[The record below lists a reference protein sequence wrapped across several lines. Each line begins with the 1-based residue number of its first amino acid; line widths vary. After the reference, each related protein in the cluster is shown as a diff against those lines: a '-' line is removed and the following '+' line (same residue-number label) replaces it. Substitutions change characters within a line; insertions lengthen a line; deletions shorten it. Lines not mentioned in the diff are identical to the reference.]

1 MYKNTFKPMEYGFEL
16 SSLDSL
22 EIKKCLED
30 EILSRFFMLRFDP
43 IRRAHI
49 L

>member
-22 EIKKCLED
+22 EIRKCLED
-30 EILSRFFMLRFDP
+30 EILPRYFMLRF
-43 IRRAHI
+43 I